1 VVNHRDVEGEDVDL
15 ANWRETHGF
24 CHKLC
29 MELVAGCCWHMG
41 WTSVMSLAFFADE
54 KITTQFGI

>member
-1 VVNHRDVEGEDVDL
+1 MLLRSKVIRNEVVNHRDVEGEDVDL

-29 MELVAGCCWHMG
+29 MELDVAGTWDG
-41 WTSVMSLAFFADE
+41 R
-54 KITTQFGI
+54 Q